1 MFRSTKSMSYSSL
14 SPLYSSIELNKS
26 LFRFTVCRVLR
37 SSSSNS
43 LHLLMTVLVLLNLFL
58 EADWNETL
66 LTRMAFGSI
75 GLKHGLGDLNL
86 LKVDV
91 SAVRRLLSVFLV
103 KWLWR
108 LSPKG
113 FYRTQWQ
120 ESYLQACRDWSRTSY
135 LCYFAFCIIPFQ
147 SPLIFWLSSTHCPC

>member
-1 MFRSTKSMSYSSL
+1 
-14 SPLYSSIELNKS
+14 
-26 LFRFTVCRVLR
+26 
-37 SSSSNS
+37 
-43 LHLLMTVLVLLNLFL
+43 MTVLVLLNLFW

-103 KWLWR
+103 K
-108 LSPKG
+108 
-113 FYRTQWQ
+113 
-120 ESYLQACRDWSRTSY
+120 
-135 LCYFAFCIIPFQ
+135 
-147 SPLIFWLSSTHCPC
+147 